1 MTFNEPDAMDTT
13 ANNAHDID
21 STIWLSLHDQE
32 KANKAIDVHFVHTS
46 NKQQPNRIRSLHLDN
61 IKLIYTCDN
70 VYARIQRMLPH
81 IWQEKSNQKSNIKKV
96 YSNVE

>member
-61 IKLIYTCDN
+61 IKTGLYICDN
-70 VYARIQRMLPH
+70 IRKDTTNATH